1 MEYRNEVQVLT
12 AAKDGLVDQNKSLTA
27 QKNELVEK
35 NKKLRQKETE
45 LKNSVAQLND
55 EVTNWKAGFYREKDH
70 REQLEADIYVLN
82 MELERELQLHFDG
95 ETDLVNCMQTIRS
108 LNDDLELL
116 RRSMKEL
123 TEAAEPVANLFEPR
137 KPGVEVRPL
146 VDRLKDTPGRLKAYL
161 QRLRKSIPQQV
172 LSFLKSF
179 YPAADVSV
187 IAGGVAGDCSDEKLK
202 ELMREVESVAEKVA
216 SHINL
221 K

>member
-1 MEYRNEVQVLT
+1 M
-12 AAKDGLVDQNKSLTA
+12 
-27 QKNELVEK
+27 
-35 NKKLRQKETE
+35 
-45 LKNSVAQLND
+45 KNSVAQLND

-82 MELERELQLHFDG
+82 VELERELQLHFDG

-146 VDRLKDTPGRLKAYL
+146 VDRLKDTPGRLKLGVSAAAEEVNSSASL
-161 QRLRKSIPQQV
+161 ELPEVLLPGSRRVGDSRRRGWRLLR
-172 LSFLKSF
+172 
-179 YPAADVSV
+179 
-187 IAGGVAGDCSDEKLK
+187 
-202 ELMREVESVAEKVA
+202 
-216 SHINL
+216 
-221 K
+221 